1 MQFESGVQP
10 RARSPRRLPLDNL
23 QEGVLATVL
32 IAVAA
37 AACFVPARR
46 VTSIDPMLALR
57 SE

>member
-1 MQFESGVQP
+1 V
-10 RARSPRRLPLDNL
+10 AL
-23 QEGVLATVL
+23 VL